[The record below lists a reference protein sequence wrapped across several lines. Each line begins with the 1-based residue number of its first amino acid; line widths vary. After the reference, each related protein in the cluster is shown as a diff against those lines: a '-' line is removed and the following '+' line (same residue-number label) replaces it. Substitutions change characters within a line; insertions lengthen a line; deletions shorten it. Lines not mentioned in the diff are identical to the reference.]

1 MQYLE
6 LWFNGTAFG
15 ALGIPNVIMWGIAF
29 VLLYLGIKK
38 GFEPLLLV
46 PIAFG
51 ILIANIPP
59 VKTMIFKPPTG
70 DEAGGIMYYLQIGLY
85 KEIYP
90 PLIFLGIGALTDFS
104 PMLSNPKTI
113 LLGAA
118 AQFGIFATLW
128 MALGLGFNKFEA
140 AAIGIIGSADGP
152 TSIYVASKAAKDLL
166 GVIAI
171 SAYSYMAMVPII
183 QPPIM
188 KLLTTKKERLIK
200 MRNLRKVSRLEKLIF
215 PIVVTI
221 LAALVAPQ
229 SLSLIGMLML
239 GNLLRESK
247 VTDRL
252 AKAAGST
259 ILDSVTV
266 ILGITVGA
274 TTTADKFLNPKSLY
288 IFFLGSLAFSIATA
302 TGVIFA
308 KIMNVFSKNKIN
320 PLIGAAGVSA
330 VPNSARV
337 VQAVASKED
346 PGNFL
351 LMHAMGPNVAG
362 VIGSAIAAGV
372 LLSLLKL

>member
-6 LWFNGTAFG
+6 LWYNGTAFS
-15 ALGIPNVIMWGIAF
+15 ALSPGNVVMWAIAI
-29 VLLYLGIKK
+29 LLMYLGIKK
-38 GFEPLLLV
+38 GYEPLLLV

-51 ILIANIPP
+51 ILIANIPA
-59 VKTMIFKPPTG
+59 VKTMIFKPPTA
-70 DEAGGIMYYLQIGLY
+70 DEAGGIMYYLQVGLY

-128 MALGLGFNKFEA
+128 MALALGFNKFEA
-140 AAIGIIGSADGP
+140 TAIGIIGSADGP

-183 QPPIM
+183 QPPVM
-188 KLLTTKKERLIK
+188 RLLTTPKERKIK
-200 MRNLRKVSRLEKLIF
+200 MKNLRKVGRLEKLIF
-215 PIVVTI
+215 PVVVTI

-252 AKAAGST
+252 AKAAGNT
-259 ILDSVTV
+259 ILDSVT
-266 ILGITVGA
+266 ILLGITVGA
-274 TTTADKFLNPKSLY
+274 TTTAAKFLNPSSLY
-288 IFFLGSLAFSIATA
+288 IFFLGSIAFSIATA
-302 TGVIFA
+302 AGVLFA
-308 KIMNVFSKNKIN
+308 KIMNLFSKNKVN

-337 VQAVASKED
+337 VQMVASKEE

>member
-6 LWFNGTAFG
+6 LWYNGTAFTSLSYG
-15 ALGIPNVIMWGIAF
+15 NVVMWGIAF
-29 VLLYLGIKK
+29 ILMYLGIKK

-51 ILIANIPP
+51 ILIANIPAI
-59 VKTMIFKPPTG
+59 KTMIFKPPTA

-90 PLIFLGIGALTDFS
+90 PLIFLGVGALTDFS

-113 LLGAA
+113 LLGGA

-140 AAIGIIGSADGP
+140 TAIGIIGSADGP

-183 QPPIM
+183 QPPVM
-188 KLLTTKKERLIK
+188 KLLTTSKERKIK
-200 MRNLRKVSRLEKLIF
+200 MKNLRKVSKLEKLIF

-239 GNLLRESK
+239 GNLLRETK

-252 AKAAGST
+252 AKAAGNT
-259 ILDSVTV
+259 ILDSVTI

-274 TTTADKFLNPKSLY
+274 TTTAGRFLNPSSLY

-302 TGVIFA
+302 AGVIFA
-308 KIMNVFSKNKIN
+308 KIMNIFSKNKVN

-337 VQAVASKED
+337 VQTVASKED
-346 PGNFL
+346 PENFL